1 MWNRVA
7 CVNVLDTWSDH
18 PRVSV
23 ITCSEQAWLP
33 RYRTCTRRGYWY
45 DAFSPVERAVEFSEK
60 RPGSPTTDRRS
71 NSTIIRAAGT
81 IVNRSLLSTYVRQL
95 WCGFLW
101 LNNEPFVSWMSIL
114 YCTQMENLFNFA
126 LNADGEGDNSH
137 QAKWRIIRTNI
148 YSMLS
153 FIVVIYLSIPL
164 FVLIITVYREISDLY
179 RIADLNRCIHL
190 CFALKR
196 MSMNGCRWNEQEI
209 IKNLTIECRTSN
221 RCKKYRW

>member
-126 LNADGEGDNSH
+126 LNARVGRGRGIIHIKPSDGLFEP
-137 QAKWRIIRTNI
+137 IFIRC
-148 YSMLS
+148 YRLS
-153 FIVVIYLSIPL
+153 SLSIYLS
-164 FVLIITVYREISDLY
+164 RSLY
-179 RIADLNRCIHL
+179 LLLRCIVRSAICIGL
-190 CFALKR
+190 LTWIGAFTCASL
-196 MSMNGCRWNEQEI
+196 WNEWAWMVVVE
-209 IKNLTIECRTSN
+209 TS
-221 RCKKYRW
+221 KK